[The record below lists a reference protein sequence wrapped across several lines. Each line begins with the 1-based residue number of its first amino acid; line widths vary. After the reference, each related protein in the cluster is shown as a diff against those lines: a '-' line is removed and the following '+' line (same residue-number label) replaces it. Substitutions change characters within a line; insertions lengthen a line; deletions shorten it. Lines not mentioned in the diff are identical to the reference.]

1 MKRREIPK
9 KNYLIMGFIVV
20 ITICL
25 TFYLA
30 LWYKT
35 IKDYKQNNSVIV
47 EILSQIEEESI
58 SSYLLDNPTT
68 VMYLAS
74 SNNQEIKSFERKFKK
89 YIVDNDL
96 RNEIVYFDTIGLE
109 SEYING
115 LLVNYAG
122 PSLKKLKNI
131 VVPNLI
137 FFENGV
143 IVDILYVKE
152 FNITKND
159 MINFLQ
165 RNNVITND

>member
-1 MKRREIPK
+1 MKRKDIPK
-9 KNYLIMGFIVV
+9 KNYIIMGIIVV

-35 IKDYKQNNSVIV
+35 IRDYNQNNSVIV
-47 EILSQIEEESI
+47 EIISQIEGESI

-68 VMYLAS
+68 VIYLAS
-74 SNNQEIKSFERKFKK
+74 SNDQEIKSFERKFRK
-89 YIVDNDL
+89 YIADNDL
-96 RNEIVYFDTIGLE
+96 SNEIVYFDTSGLD

-122 PSLKKLKNI
+122 SSLKKLKNI

-137 FFENGV
+137 YFENGE
-143 IVDILYVKE
+143 IVDIMYVKE
-152 FNITKND
+152 FAITKND
-159 MINFLQ
+159 MVNFLE
-165 RNNVITND
+165 RNNVVVDD